1 MLYAGMSMVQLVK
14 KGHREI
20 DEIDQG
26 LNRVEKI
33 ALDTIDVGTNV
44 SGKCQDCQVD
54 GHGGCTAPTFH
65 TIAALAAG
73 ENSSALRSL
82 RVTACVSPVPASS
95 EHAFGYE
102 VLRWQCQFCRTC
114 SCLSPVMPACAPSCA
129 ADCKRAERTDGQAQS
144 HRGRPERDGV

>member
-44 SGKCQDCQVD
+44 SGKRQDCQVD
-54 GHGGCTAPTFH
+54 GHGGCTAPAFH

-73 ENSSALRSL
+73 ENSSALLSL

-95 EHAFGYE
+95 EHAFQLRSLALAVS
-102 VLRWQCQFCRTC
+102 VLLNMSLLVPCDACLRALLCCRLQK
-114 SCLSPVMPACAPSCA
+114 S
-129 ADCKRAERTDGQAQS
+129 
-144 HRGRPERDGV
+144 